1 MSMSDCTGTKYL
13 PMSFSTVSDSDAW
26 KNTAATAATK
36 AADCCRTKAK
46 CGTPTCPAGYKAKAS
61 VSTTDCTG
69 DAASCSSSTCCEA
82 DVTKC
87 GGLSV
92 TCATTHYKYGQD
104 AAGSTTKV
112 TAWKNTAATD
122 ATKATACCT
131 TRATCSAYTCPA
143 GYKDKVNKTTTS
155 CLTAAATCTANT
167 HAAKCPMG
175 TSCSTSD
182 STYAANCN

>member
-69 DAASCSSSTCCEA
+69 DAASCSVGTTCCEP

-87 GGLSV
+87 GGLSL
-92 TCATTHYKYGQD
+92 TCASTKYKHGTD

-112 TAWKNTAATD
+112 TAWMGTAATE
-122 ATKATACCT
+122 ATKDTACCT
-131 TRATCSAYTCPA
+131 TKATCSSYTCPA
-143 GYKDKVNKTTTS
+143 GYKAKTTT
-155 CLTAAATCTANT
+155 
-167 HAAKCPMG
+167 P
-175 TSCSTSD
+175 
-182 STYAANCN
+182 